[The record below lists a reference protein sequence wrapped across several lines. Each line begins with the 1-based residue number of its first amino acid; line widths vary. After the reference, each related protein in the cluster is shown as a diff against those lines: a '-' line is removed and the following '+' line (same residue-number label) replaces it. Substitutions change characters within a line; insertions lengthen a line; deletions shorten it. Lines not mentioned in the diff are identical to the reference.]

1 MTEVAAESWC
11 SAQANCS
18 GFTALSQGGA
28 NTVKKIYFKC
38 LLRQMFFWSTD
49 EFIIGALY
57 CSYC

>member
-57 CSYC
+57 C